1 MIAPNDN
8 ISVAVI
14 TTSREDSGATQASGG
29 TNLLHRI
36 AAALEKY
43 IYLSHRE
50 DYTLLAA
57 WVIGTHLYKSF
68 DYFGYVLVD
77 SPDRECGKTEL
88 LKVLN
93 RLVWQPSGLLYSPT
107 EATMFRLNKKTQL
120 LDEGDGWQNVRSLRN
135 ILNAGFQADATVA
148 RCEGQGNYKVIS
160 YDVYIPRVL
169 AGIALTRQLHDT
181 ILSRSFRI
189 VMARQTA
196 KERRKKFRL
205 RETELELKQLHTDI
219 VAWASKER
227 ATVEGAYDTAPSP
240 LLAKI
245 DNDRTRDVAGP
256 LFAIVGVLSPGDLF
270 LLLRAVQRTR
280 GEEGENIPDHFFII
294 DALYRLGD
302 DPVVGMA
309 SELAQRLHID
319 GVLDSGQER
328 ISSAL
333 RTFEFRTK
341 TVRLNGDGGRKRY
354 SLPRAELAGLLER
367 YGYGSAVAGED
378 HEAGTPTQTTTAQPT
393 EIEGG

>member
-1 MIAPNDN
+1 MITSSDN
-8 ISVAVI
+8 SSLA
-14 TTSREDSGATQASGG
+14 GATQPSSG
-29 TNLLHRI
+29 TNLLHRV

-57 WVIGTHLYKSF
+57 WVIGTHLYRSF
-68 DYFGYVLVD
+68 DYFGYVLID

-93 RLVWQPSGLLYSPT
+93 KLVWQSSGLLYSPT

-135 ILNAGFQADATVA
+135 ILNAGFQAGATVV
-148 RCEGQGNYKVIS
+148 RCEGQGNYRVVP

-169 AGIALTRQLHDT
+169 SGIALTRFLHET
-181 ILSRSFRI
+181 IMSRSFHI
-189 VMARQTA
+189 VMARQTTE
-196 KERRKKFRL
+196 ERRKKFRL
-205 RETELELKQLHTDI
+205 RKSEPELTELHADI
-219 VAWASKER
+219 VAWVGKER
-227 ATVEGAYDTAPSP
+227 ATVESAYDTPSP

-245 DNDRTRDVAGP
+245 DNDRTRDVAEP
-256 LFAIVGVLSPGDLF
+256 LFAIVSAISASDLF
-270 LLLRAVQRTR
+270 PLLKAVQRTR
-280 GEEGENIPDHFFII
+280 GEDGDTLPDHFFII
-294 DALYRLGD
+294 DALYGLGD

-309 SELAQRLHID
+309 SELAERLDID
-319 GVLDSGQER
+319 GALDSGQER
-328 ISSAL
+328 VSSAL

-341 TVRLNGDGGRKRY
+341 TIRLNGDGGRKRY

-367 YGYGSAVAGED
+367 YGYGSVVDVGNR
-378 HEAGTPTQTTTAQPT
+378 EASTTTQTTTAQPT
-393 EIEGG
+393 DSEGG